1 MSFESITQQTQSKYA
16 LRDTMKASSCAI
28 EDWDSA
34 VKLCYVLCA
43 NTPFIGEYIP
53 SEDQFQD
60 IVTDGRKLFSRLMSQ
75 SMQSLSELEQKE
87 LVCAAIFLTQ
97 RIDTLRNSSE
107 DDGQVWEDILSGLGY
122 DELQLP
128 PSWQSCYKKMTE
140 LIRANV
146 PYFAEY
152 GQKYYNTLRIQA
164 LTPADSI
171 SELFDIIYS
180 FYRNNLECQYN
191 NTDNAFEILTE
202 NIQKRLSNDANN
214 DDAQISFGSG
224 FWRLK
229 SSLKFLLSHEPTYM
243 AAVCDAIAGKMDMLL
258 RGDTPV
264 INKNNRWDVL
274 LQEWFNKKTATQ
286 KKQMQN
292 VRLRQVNAK
301 IASKR
306 EQIHPQYRLEN
317 ESIFICIPSIRLPE
331 ITQRPILKLYQ
342 NGNLVA
348 EHTLSVYGN
357 EMCYTTREYNL
368 SLIDLDYISWA
379 DPLNFRLQLYCAENR
394 IYDSASCLFRE
405 YIVFNSFGLESNI
418 ERCTN
423 GQIHLLTS
431 NHNIVEIDDPKDR
444 YCDLSTK
451 GTFKLFDISLISA
464 QRIVV
469 NHIDILLSQ
478 SKKNNLR
485 CYFSPMPIDGIQLSR
500 EGNECLAFSKSPV
513 LHIILDPKDA
523 AQNYQLQLEKER
535 THSLYEFY
543 DSQTNSI
550 EIPLPSAARFL
561 HNIRI
566 KQFQTGKI
574 VAEFCYMVLPKFSF
588 QFSNPFFLNRSGE
601 AGSVKISMSG
611 STIQQRFSLMENQT
625 ELDVSLGNQGLCCKL
640 AVPKIN
646 ITIDG
651 ENALYWPEHI
661 WYKAI
666 PQTTFLQ
673 IEAPESVS
681 VRPML
686 GPLPL
691 QHLKNKKIFDLG
703 NQLTTIDGSKESL
716 LLGMLIQCDGIVVQ
730 KKLTEI
736 HFKPIFLDS
745 PITREGSVL
754 TWDPNGKYI
763 GDSGPEFQI
772 QLENDESQEPWT
784 YCETLKKDVM
794 ERNFSC
800 APGRYEC
807 RVYLNGAKQTSPF
820 QRKQDPQLLWN
831 TVYEIIAKPEES
843 FVNERVYLTRAHF
856 WSPETGHD
864 ETASIAINDA
874 IIVDI
879 QYDGFDDYDGA
890 IDHADHFYTGILSFK
905 TPDGRLHYMNRG
917 ISFDYETINPIR
929 FCVEH
934 DHLLVFNADGDKLQL
949 NAKLFSQNKR
959 VRILNRK
966 ELFSQEEARQ
976 WLPIADSFEYRE
988 EYDI

>member
-229 SSLKFLLSHEPTYM
+229 SSLKFLLSHEPIYM

-258 RGDTPV
+258 RGDTLA

-274 LQEWFNKKTATQ
+274 LQEWFNKKTATE

-348 EHTLSVYGN
+348 ERTLSVYGN

-431 NHNIVEIDDPKDR
+431 NHDIVEIDDPKDR

-485 CYFSPMPIDGIQLSR
+485 CYFSPMPIDGIQLSQ

-523 AQNYQLQLEKER
+523 AQNYQLQLEKAR

-601 AGSVKISMSG
+601 VGSVKISMSG
-611 STIQQRFSLMENQT
+611 TTIQQRFSLIENQT
-625 ELDVSLGNQGLCCKL
+625 EIDVSLGNQGLCCKL

-673 IEAPESVS
+673 IEAPESVP

-716 LLGMLIQCDGIVVQ
+716 LLGMLIQCDGIFLYRMFCSVV
-730 KKLTEI
+730 I
-736 HFKPIFLDS
+736 IFVSLLFV
-745 PITREGSVL
+745 R
-754 TWDPNGKYI
+754 NG
-763 GDSGPEFQI
+763 
-772 QLENDESQEPWT
+772 
-784 YCETLKKDVM
+784 
-794 ERNFSC
+794 
-800 APGRYEC
+800 
-807 RVYLNGAKQTSPF
+807 
-820 QRKQDPQLLWN
+820 
-831 TVYEIIAKPEES
+831 
-843 FVNERVYLTRAHF
+843 
-856 WSPETGHD
+856 
-864 ETASIAINDA
+864 
-874 IIVDI
+874 
-879 QYDGFDDYDGA
+879 
-890 IDHADHFYTGILSFK
+890 
-905 TPDGRLHYMNRG
+905 
-917 ISFDYETINPIR
+917 
-929 FCVEH
+929 
-934 DHLLVFNADGDKLQL
+934 
-949 NAKLFSQNKR
+949 
-959 VRILNRK
+959 
-966 ELFSQEEARQ
+966 
-976 WLPIADSFEYRE
+976 
-988 EYDI
+988 

>member
-229 SSLKFLLSHEPTYM
+229 SSLKFLLSHEPIYM

-258 RGDTPV
+258 RGDTPA

-274 LQEWFNKKTATQ
+274 LQEWFNKKTATE

-348 EHTLSVYGN
+348 ERTLSVYGN

-431 NHNIVEIDDPKDR
+431 NHDIVEIDDPKDR

-485 CYFSPMPIDGIQLSR
+485 CYFSPMPIDGIQLSQ

-523 AQNYQLQLEKER
+523 AQNYQLQLEKAR

-574 VAEFCYMVLPKFSF
+574 VAEFCYMVLS
-588 QFSNPFFLNRSGE
+588 
-601 AGSVKISMSG
+601 
-611 STIQQRFSLMENQT
+611 
-625 ELDVSLGNQGLCCKL
+625 
-640 AVPKIN
+640 
-646 ITIDG
+646 
-651 ENALYWPEHI
+651 
-661 WYKAI
+661 
-666 PQTTFLQ
+666 
-673 IEAPESVS
+673 
-681 VRPML
+681 
-686 GPLPL
+686 
-691 QHLKNKKIFDLG
+691 
-703 NQLTTIDGSKESL
+703 
-716 LLGMLIQCDGIVVQ
+716 IV
-730 KKLTEI
+730 I
-736 HFKPIFLDS
+736 
-745 PITREGSVL
+745 
-754 TWDPNGKYI
+754 
-763 GDSGPEFQI
+763 
-772 QLENDESQEPWT
+772 
-784 YCETLKKDVM
+784 
-794 ERNFSC
+794 
-800 APGRYEC
+800 
-807 RVYLNGAKQTSPF
+807 
-820 QRKQDPQLLWN
+820 
-831 TVYEIIAKPEES
+831 
-843 FVNERVYLTRAHF
+843 
-856 WSPETGHD
+856 
-864 ETASIAINDA
+864 
-874 IIVDI
+874 
-879 QYDGFDDYDGA
+879 
-890 IDHADHFYTGILSFK
+890 
-905 TPDGRLHYMNRG
+905 
-917 ISFDYETINPIR
+917 
-929 FCVEH
+929 
-934 DHLLVFNADGDKLQL
+934 
-949 NAKLFSQNKR
+949 
-959 VRILNRK
+959 
-966 ELFSQEEARQ
+966 
-976 WLPIADSFEYRE
+976 
-988 EYDI
+988 

>member
-229 SSLKFLLSHEPTYM
+229 SSLKFLLSHEPIYM

-258 RGDTPV
+258 RGDTPA

-274 LQEWFNKKTATQ
+274 LQEWFNKKTATE

-348 EHTLSVYGN
+348 ERTLSVYGN

-423 GQIHLLTS
+423 
-431 NHNIVEIDDPKDR
+431 
-444 YCDLSTK
+444 
-451 GTFKLFDISLISA
+451 
-464 QRIVV
+464 
-469 NHIDILLSQ
+469 
-478 SKKNNLR
+478 
-485 CYFSPMPIDGIQLSR
+485 
-500 EGNECLAFSKSPV
+500 
-513 LHIILDPKDA
+513 
-523 AQNYQLQLEKER
+523 
-535 THSLYEFY
+535 
-543 DSQTNSI
+543 
-550 EIPLPSAARFL
+550 
-561 HNIRI
+561 
-566 KQFQTGKI
+566 
-574 VAEFCYMVLPKFSF
+574 
-588 QFSNPFFLNRSGE
+588 
-601 AGSVKISMSG
+601 
-611 STIQQRFSLMENQT
+611 
-625 ELDVSLGNQGLCCKL
+625 
-640 AVPKIN
+640 
-646 ITIDG
+646 
-651 ENALYWPEHI
+651 
-661 WYKAI
+661 
-666 PQTTFLQ
+666 
-673 IEAPESVS
+673 VS
-681 VRPML
+681 V
-686 GPLPL
+686 G
-691 QHLKNKKIFDLG
+691 
-703 NQLTTIDGSKESL
+703 
-716 LLGMLIQCDGIVVQ
+716 
-730 KKLTEI
+730 
-736 HFKPIFLDS
+736 
-745 PITREGSVL
+745 
-754 TWDPNGKYI
+754 
-763 GDSGPEFQI
+763 
-772 QLENDESQEPWT
+772 
-784 YCETLKKDVM
+784 
-794 ERNFSC
+794 
-800 APGRYEC
+800 
-807 RVYLNGAKQTSPF
+807 
-820 QRKQDPQLLWN
+820 
-831 TVYEIIAKPEES
+831 
-843 FVNERVYLTRAHF
+843 
-856 WSPETGHD
+856 
-864 ETASIAINDA
+864 
-874 IIVDI
+874 
-879 QYDGFDDYDGA
+879 
-890 IDHADHFYTGILSFK
+890 LS
-905 TPDGRLHYMNRG
+905 
-917 ISFDYETINPIR
+917 
-929 FCVEH
+929 
-934 DHLLVFNADGDKLQL
+934 
-949 NAKLFSQNKR
+949 
-959 VRILNRK
+959 
-966 ELFSQEEARQ
+966 
-976 WLPIADSFEYRE
+976 
-988 EYDI
+988 

>member
-1 MSFESITQQTQSKYA
+1 MSFESITQQTQAKYA
-16 LRDTMKASSCAI
+16 LRDTMKASPCAI
-28 EDWDSA
+28 EDWDFA
-34 VKLCYVLCA
+34 VKLCYILCA
-43 NTPFIGEYIP
+43 NTPFIGEYMP
-53 SEDQFQD
+53 SEDQFRD

-75 SMQSLSELEQKE
+75 GMQSLSELEQKE
-87 LVCAAIFLTQ
+87 LACAAIFLTQ
-97 RIDTLRNSSE
+97 RIDALRNSSE
-107 DDGQVWEDILSGLGY
+107 DDGQVWKDILSGLGY
-122 DELQLP
+122 DELQPP

-152 GQKYYNTLRIQA
+152 GQKYYNTLRTQA

-191 NTDNAFEILTE
+191 NADNAFEILTE
-202 NIQKRLSNDANN
+202 NIQKRLSNDTNN

-258 RGDTPV
+258 RGDAPT

-274 LQEWFNKKTATQ
+274 LQKWFNKKTATE

-301 IASKR
+301 IASKS

-348 EHTLSVYGN
+348 ERMLSVYGN

-368 SLIDLDYISWA
+368 SLIDLDYISWV
-379 DPLNFRLQLYCAENR
+379 DPLNFRLQLYCAGNR
-394 IYDSASCLFRE
+394 IYDSASELFRE
-405 YIVFNSFGLESNI
+405 YIIFNSFGLESNI
-418 ERCTN
+418 ERCPN
-423 GQIHLLTS
+423 GQIRLLTS
-431 NHNIVEIDDPKDR
+431 SHSIVEIDDPEDL

-451 GTFKLFDISLISA
+451 GTFKLFDISLIST
-464 QRIVV
+464 QRIVI

-485 CYFSPMPIDGIQLSR
+485 CYFSPMPIDGIQLSQ

-513 LHIILDPKDA
+513 LHIILDSKDA
-523 AQNYQLQLEKER
+523 AQNYQLQLEKAR
-535 THSLYEFY
+535 THSLYEFF

-550 EIPLPSAARFL
+550 EIPLPSATRFL
-561 HNIRI
+561 HNLRI

-574 VAEFCYMVLPKFSF
+574 VADFCYMVLPKFSF

-611 STIQQRFSLMENQT
+611 STIQQRFSLMEDQT
-625 ELDVSLGNQGLCCKL
+625 ELDVSLGNQGLRCKL
-640 AVPKIN
+640 TVPKIN
-646 ITIDG
+646 ITVDG

-661 WYKAI
+661 WHKAI
-666 PQTTFLQ
+666 PQTTFIQ
-673 IEAPESVS
+673 IESPESIS

-686 GPLPL
+686 GSLPL
-691 QHLKNKKIFDLG
+691 QHLKSKKIFDLG
-703 NQLTTIDGSKESL
+703 NQLATIDKSKESL
-716 LLGMLIQCDGIVVQ
+716 LLGVLIQCDGIVVQ
-730 KKLTEI
+730 QKLTEI
-736 HFKPIFLDS
+736 HTNPIFLDS

-763 GDSGPEFQI
+763 GDGGPEFQI

-800 APGRYEC
+800 VPGRYEC

-820 QRKQDPQLLWN
+820 QRKQDPQLLWD
-831 TVYEIIAKPEES
+831 TVFEIIARPEER

-874 IIVDI
+874 IIIDI
-879 QYDGFDDYDGA
+879 QYAGFDDYDGA
-890 IDHADHFYTGILSFK
+890 IDYAEHFYTGILSFK

-929 FCVEH
+929 FCVED